1 MDLRDIYS
9 QGDTVEV
16 IENFYGHK
24 FKVGQHLLVRGVTSI
39 DLDCVHTDVET
50 QESEHWFLVAE
61 EVKLVSKRK

>member
-39 DLDCVHTDVET
+39 DLRCTQTDIVS
-50 QESEHWFLVAE
+50 QESQHWFLVAE